1 MSLPATIGKSYPTN
15 PFPCGVT
22 KTVTAGTAVQAS
34 HNFTD
39 LATRKAKWISIRGL
53 DTNTGSVYVIVEQV
67 GSLPPWTLAG
77 GGTTSGADTSNYLN
91 VVQILSAGETWGI
104 SSEISNQLAI
114 GQIWIDTSVSGEG
127 AIVTVYEY

>member
-1 MSLPATIGKSYPTN
+1 MALPATIGPSYPVN

-34 HNFTD
+34 HNYTD
-39 LATRKAKWISIRGL
+39 LSQRRARWISIRGL
-53 DTNTGSVYVIVEQV
+53 DTNTGSVYVILQN
-67 GSLPPWTLAG
+67 SKPPWTLPG
-77 GGTTSGADTSNYLN
+77 GGTTSGADTTNYLN

-104 SSEISNQLAI
+104 SSEVSNQLFI
-114 GQIWIDTSVSGEG
+114 GEIWIDTSVSGEG

>member
-1 MSLPATIGKSYPTN
+1 MALPATIGASYPTN

-34 HNFTD
+34 HNFTN
-39 LATRKAKWISIRGL
+39 LAARRAKWISIRGL
-53 DTNTGSVYVIVEQV
+53 DSNTGSVYVLVEV
-67 GSLPPWTLAG
+67 GSPPWTLPG
-77 GGTTSGADTSNYLN
+77 GGTTSGADTTNYLN

-104 SSEISNQLAI
+104 SSEISNQMGI

-127 AIVTVYEY
+127 AIMTVYEY